1 MPWIKNLTAVAWVA
15 AEAQAPSP
23 APCSGLKDPAL
34 LLLLLLLLGGTQSL
48 AQNFHMPRGDQLKK
62 KKTERINEIHVQCCS
77 KRCLLKNDSIRP
89 PLLSSI
95 TEFQRRESPPLYA
108 PGLWA
113 RKCFSVLSSLGHSFF
128 FLVCQYIY
136 SPNRQKNL
144 QNFRIPRK
152 AHAQCMLGH
161 PTGKGA
167 SERLEDLG
175 NPERQESTSGT
186 LHSGRRLWEVLLWWV
201 PQ

>member
-1 MPWIKNLTAVAWVA
+1 MQWIKNLTAVAWVA

-23 APCSGLKDPAL
+23 PSSMQWVKGSSFAAAAAAGWDSIPGPELPYAP
-34 LLLLLLLLGGTQSL
+34 GGSIK
-48 AQNFHMPRGDQLKK
+48 KK

-77 KRCLLKNDSIRP
+77 KRCLLKNDSIHP

>member
-1 MPWIKNLTAVAWVA
+1 MQWVKGSSFA
-15 AEAQAPSP
+15 AAAAAAAGWDSIPGPELPYAP
-23 APCSGLKDPAL
+23 
-34 LLLLLLLLGGTQSL
+34 
-48 AQNFHMPRGDQLKK
+48 GDQLKKKK

-77 KRCLLKNDSIRP
+77 KRCLLKNDSIHP